1 MRTRLTPSIRKQLL
15 FWILAPIIILWLIG
29 AAVTYGLAISFATDA
44 YDQSLLD
51 SIHSI
56 ATRTVYRDGNVVV
69 DLPPVAR
76 DILTDNLR
84 DELYYQVATE
94 SGVLIAG
101 DEIDP
106 RSFGAREEESMYVP
120 DFHYAKVLGQEVR
133 VANIYYAVPAS
144 GGKNVNIM
152 VAQTLHG
159 REKLADDI
167 LIGVVLPQLLIV
179 FLSGA
184 IVLFGVRRGLAPL
197 TTLRDNVSN
206 RTPLDL
212 MPIAEDGVPK
222 EVRPL
227 VQAINGFMERLS
239 DDMESQRRFIANA
252 AHQLRTPIA
261 GVKTQ
266 SELAMRQQDPADVRH
281 ALSLIRLGSERAA
294 KLTNQLLTLAKSEP
308 SIVDTTK
315 FETVDLNAIT
325 SNTVKELAGL
335 AAELDVD
342 LGIDTSPEPVW
353 IKGDPLALHEMLV
366 NIVENAIRYTQP
378 GGRATARVTGSSPTE
393 LANITVEDNGPGI
406 PDEERERVFERF
418 YRLQD
423 SLDRT
428 RVSGSGL
435 GLAIVRD
442 IARAHHATVLLGP
455 GERGVGTAVTVEFET
470 VAAPATAR
478 ELAGIV

>member
-1 MRTRLTPSIRKQLL
+1 
-15 FWILAPIIILWLIG
+15 
-29 AAVTYGLAISFATDA
+29 
-44 YDQSLLD
+44 
-51 SIHSI
+51 
-56 ATRTVYRDGNVVV
+56 
-69 DLPPVAR
+69 
-76 DILTDNLR
+76 
-84 DELYYQVATE
+84 
-94 SGVLIAG
+94 
-101 DEIDP
+101 
-106 RSFGAREEESMYVP
+106 
-120 DFHYAKVLGQEVR
+120 
-133 VANIYYAVPAS
+133 
-144 GGKNVNIM
+144 
-152 VAQTLHG
+152 
-159 REKLADDI
+159 
-167 LIGVVLPQLLIV
+167 
-179 FLSGA
+179 
-184 IVLFGVRRGLAPL
+184 
-197 TTLRDNVSN
+197 
-206 RTPLDL
+206 

>member
-1 MRTRLTPSIRKQLL
+1 MKARLTPSIRRQLL
-15 FWILAPIIILWLIG
+15 YWLLAPIVILWLIG
-29 AAVTYGLAISFATDA
+29 AMVTYGLAIAFATDA
-44 YDQSLLD
+44 YDQALLD

-56 ATRTVYRDGNVVV
+56 ATRTVFRDSNVVV

-84 DELYYQVATE
+84 DELYYQVTTD
-94 SGVLIAG
+94 SGKLIAG
-101 DEIDP
+101 DGLDP
-106 RSFGAREEESMYVP
+106 TSFGAREEDSIYVP
-120 DFHYAKVLGQEVR
+120 DFHYAKVREQQVR
-133 VANIYYAVPAS
+133 VANVYYAVPNS
-144 GGKNVNIM
+144 GGKNVYIM

-184 IVLFGVRRGLAPL
+184 VVLFGVRRGLAPL

-212 MPIAEDGVPK
+212 MPIPEDGVPK

-239 DDMESQRRFIANA
+239 ADMESQRRFIANA

-281 ALSLIRLGSERAA
+281 ALNLIRLGSERAA

-308 SIVDTTK
+308 SIVDSSK

-325 SNTVKELAGL
+325 SNTVKELASL

-342 LGIDTSPEPVW
+342 LGIDVSRQPVW
-353 IKGDPLALHEMLV
+353 IKGDPLALHEMFV
-366 NIVENAIRYTQP
+366 NIIENAIRYTQS
-378 GGRATARVTGSSPTE
+378 GGRATARVTGSPTE
-393 LANITVEDNGPGI
+393 LATVTVEDNGPGI

-423 SLDRT
+423 SLDRS

-442 IARAHHATVLLGP
+442 IARAHHATVLVGP
-455 GERGVGTAVTVEFET
+455 GENGVGTAVTVEFET
-470 VAAPATAR
+470 VAAPAPTR
-478 ELAGIV
+478 ELAGVV